1 MSSFQE
7 RQGSLKIVDAAK
19 VAARGALFVTEAR
32 LRTMLKW
39 IWLIIGLAIANPVL
53 YLVSIGLGVGA
64 YIDENTGGMGV
75 DGVSYITFL
84 APALLATA
92 AIQGAIDES
101 VYPTLEGFKWN
112 KIFFSMNSTP
122 LSGNHIAMGVFL
134 NSLIR
139 VIFTAVI
146 YWLVMLA
153 FGVLESP
160 RAWLAIFTAV
170 MAGAAFG
177 ALMQALAGMLENEDI
192 FFTVLQRFVIMPLF
206 LFSGTF
212 YPLTN
217 MPIFLQWIGW
227 ISPLWHATEL
237 GRWLTYGH
245 EISSLMLYTHFIF
258 LNSLLLF
265 GVIASR
271 RIFTRRLGK

>member
-1 MSSFQE
+1 MSTTQE
-7 RQGSLKIVDAAK
+7 RQGSLKIIDAAK
-19 VAARGALFVTEAR
+19 VAARGALYVTEAR
-32 LRTMLKW
+32 LRAMLKW
-39 IWLIIGLAIANPVL
+39 IWLIISLAIANPVL
-53 YLVSIGLGVGA
+53 YLVSIGLGVGS
-64 YIDENTGGMGV
+64 YIDKNTGGMGV

-101 VYPTLEGFKWN
+101 VFPTLEGFKWN

-122 LSGNHIAMGVFL
+122 LSGNHIAMGVFF
-134 NSLIR
+134 NSLVR
-139 VIFTAVI
+139 VIFTAVV
-146 YWLVMLA
+146 YWFVMLA

-160 RAWLAIFTAV
+160 RSWLAIFTAV

-177 ALMQALAGMLENEDI
+177 AIMQALAGLLENENI
-192 FFTVLQRFVIMPLF
+192 FFTVLNRFVIMPLF

-217 MPIFLQWIGW
+217 MPIYLQWIGW

-237 GRWLTYGH
+237 GRWLTYDH
-245 EISSLMLYTHFIF
+245 EISSQMLYVHFVF
-258 LNSLLLF
+258 LNTLLLI

>member
-1 MSSFQE
+1 MSTTQE
-7 RQGSLKIVDAAK
+7 RQGSLKIIDAAK
-19 VAARGALFVTEAR
+19 VAARGALYVTEAR
-32 LRTMLKW
+32 LRAMLKW
-39 IWLIIGLAIANPVL
+39 IWLIISLAIANPVL
-53 YLVSIGLGVGA
+53 YLVSIGLGVGS
-64 YIDENTGGMGV
+64 YIDKNTGGMGV

-112 KIFFSMNSTP
+112 KTFFSMNATP
-122 LSGNHIAMGVFL
+122 LSGNHIAMGVFF
-134 NSLIR
+134 NSLVR
-139 VIFTAVI
+139 VVFTAVV
-146 YWLVMLA
+146 YWFVMLA

-160 RAWLAIFTAV
+160 RSWLAIFTAV

-177 ALMQALAGMLENEDI
+177 AIMQALAGLLENENI
-192 FFTVLQRFVIMPLF
+192 FFTVLNRFVIMPLF

-217 MPIFLQWIGW
+217 MPIYLQWIGW

-237 GRWLTYGH
+237 GRWLTYDH
-245 EISSLMLYTHFIF
+245 EISSQMLYVHFVF
-258 LNSLLLF
+258 LNTLLLI

>member
-1 MSSFQE
+1 MSSFQA

-32 LRTMLKW
+32 LRNMLKW
-39 IWLIIGLAIANPVL
+39 VWLIIAIAIANPVL
-53 YLVSIGLGVGA
+53 YLVSIGLGLGSF
-64 YIDENTGGMGV
+64 IDQNAGSAGV
-75 DGVSYITFL
+75 DGVSYLTFL

-92 AIQGAIDES
+92 AIQGALDES

-112 KIFFSMNSTP
+112 KIFFSMNATP
-122 LSGNHIAMGVFL
+122 LSGNHIAMGVFF

-139 VIFTAVI
+139 VVFTTVL

-177 ALMQALAGMLENEDI
+177 AFMQALAGLMENENL
-192 FFTVLQRFVIMPLF
+192 FFTLVERFIIMPLF

-212 YPLTN
+212 YPLSS
-217 MPIFLQWIGW
+217 MPVFLQWIGW

-237 GRWLTYGH
+237 GRWLTYGS
-245 EISSLMLYTHFIF
+245 EISTQMLFVHFIF
-258 LNSLLLF
+258 LNSIF
-265 GVIASR
+265 VAGIIASR
-271 RIFTRRLGK
+271 RIFTKRLGK

>member
-1 MSSFQE
+1 MSTTQE
-7 RQGSLKIVDAAK
+7 RQGSLKLIDATK

-39 IWLIIGLAIANPVL
+39 IWLIIGIAIANPVL

-64 YIDENTGGMGV
+64 YIDKNTGGMGV

-101 VYPTLEGFKWN
+101 VFPTLEGFKWN
-112 KIFFSMNSTP
+112 KTFFSMNATP
-122 LSGNHIAMGVFL
+122 LSGNHIAMGVFF

-139 VIFTAVI
+139 VTFTAVM

-160 RAWLAIFTAV
+160 RAWLAIFTAI

-177 ALMQALAGMLENEDI
+177 ALMQALAGLLENENI
-192 FFTVLQRFVIMPLF
+192 FFTVLNRFVIMPLF

-212 YPLTN
+212 YPFTN
-217 MPIFLQWIGW
+217 MPIYLQWVGW

-237 GRWLTYGH
+237 GRWLTYDH
-245 EISSLMLYTHFIF
+245 EISSPMLYVHFIF
-258 LNSLLLF
+258 LNSLLVIGL
-265 GVIASR
+265 IASR

>member
-1 MSSFQE
+1 MSQLQQ
-7 RQGSLKIVDAAK
+7 RQGSLKIVDAAR
-19 VAARGALFVTEAR
+19 VATRGALFVTEAR
-32 LRTMLKW
+32 LRGMLTW
-39 IWLIIGLAIANPVL
+39 VWLIISISIANPVL

-64 YIDENTGGMGV
+64 YIDKNTGGMGV

-101 VYPTLEGFKWN
+101 VFPTLEGFKWN

-122 LSGNHIAMGVFL
+122 LSGNHIAMGVFF

-139 VIFTAVI
+139 VIFTAVM
-146 YWLVMLA
+146 YWFVMLL
-153 FGVLESP
+153 FGVLEAP

-177 ALMQALAGMLENEDI
+177 AMMQALAGLLENENI
-192 FFTVLQRFVIMPLF
+192 FFTVLNRFVIMPLF

-217 MPIFLQWIGW
+217 MPIYLQWIGW

-245 EISSLMLYTHFIF
+245 EISTQMLYVHFVF
-258 LNSLLLF
+258 LNSLLLI

-271 RIFTRRLGK
+271 RIFTRRLAK

>member
-1 MSSFQE
+1 MSSFQS

-19 VAARGALFVTEAR
+19 VAARGSIFVAEAR
-32 LRTMLKW
+32 LRTMMKW

-64 YIDENTGGMGV
+64 YIDKNTGGMGV

-146 YWLVMLA
+146 YWFVMLA

-177 ALMQALAGMLENEDI
+177 AMMQALAGMLENEDI

-217 MPIFLQWIGW
+217 MPIYLQWIGW

-245 EISSLMLYTHFIF
+245 EISTLMLYTHFIF
-258 LNSLLLF
+258 LNSLLLI
-265 GVIASR
+265 GIIASR

>member
-1 MSSFQE
+1 MSSFQT

-19 VAARGALFVTEAR
+19 VAARGSIFVAEAR
-32 LRTMLKW
+32 LRNMMKW

-64 YIDENTGGMGV
+64 YIDKNTGGMGV

-101 VYPTLEGFKWN
+101 VYPTLEGFKWD

-122 LSGNHIAMGVFL
+122 LSGNHIATGVFL

-139 VIFTAVI
+139 VIFTAII
-146 YWLVMLA
+146 YWFVMLA

-217 MPIFLQWIGW
+217 MPIYLQWIGW

-237 GRWLTYGH
+237 GRWLSYGH
-245 EISSLMLYTHFIF
+245 EISTLMLYTHFIF
-258 LNSLLLF
+258 LNSLLLI
-265 GVIASR
+265 GIIASR

>member
-1 MSSFQE
+1 MSSFQT

-32 LRTMLKW
+32 LRAMVKW

-64 YIDENTGGMGV
+64 YIDKNTGGMGV

-112 KIFFSMNSTP
+112 KTFFSMNSTP
-122 LSGNHIAMGVFL
+122 LSGNHIAMGVFF
-134 NSLIR
+134 NSLVR

-153 FGVLESP
+153 FGVLESS

-177 ALMQALAGMLENEDI
+177 AMMQALAGMLENEDI

-217 MPIFLQWIGW
+217 MPIYLQWIGW

-245 EISSLMLYTHFIF
+245 EISTLMLYTHFIF
-258 LNSLLLF
+258 LNSLLLI
-265 GVIASR
+265 GIIAAR

>member
-1 MSSFQE
+1 MSSFQA

-32 LRTMLKW
+32 LRNMLKW
-39 IWLIIGLAIANPVL
+39 VWLIIAIAIANPVL
-53 YLVSIGLGVGA
+53 YLVSIGLGLGSF
-64 YIDENTGGMGV
+64 IDQNAGSAGV
-75 DGVSYITFL
+75 DGVSYLTFL

-92 AIQGAIDES
+92 AIQGALDES
-101 VYPTLEGFKWN
+101 VYPTLEGFKWD
-112 KIFFSMNSTP
+112 KIFFSMNATP
-122 LSGNHIAMGVFL
+122 LSGNHIAMGVFF

-139 VIFTAVI
+139 VVFTTVL

-177 ALMQALAGMLENEDI
+177 AFMQALAGLLENENL
-192 FFTVLQRFVIMPLF
+192 FFTLVERFIIMPLF

-212 YPLTN
+212 YPLSS
-217 MPIFLQWIGW
+217 MPVFLQWIGW

-237 GRWLTYGH
+237 GRWLTYGS
-245 EISSLMLYTHFIF
+245 EISTQMLFVHFIF
-258 LNSLLLF
+258 LNSILIVGL
-265 GVIASR
+265 IASR

>member
-1 MSSFQE
+1 MSSFQT

-19 VAARGALFVTEAR
+19 VAARGAIFVTEAR
-32 LRTMLKW
+32 LRSMLKW
-39 IWLIIGLAIANPVL
+39 VWLIIAIAVANPVL
-53 YLVSIGLGVGA
+53 YLVSIGLGLGSF
-64 YIDENTGGMGV
+64 IDQNAGSAGV
-75 DGVSYITFL
+75 DGVSYLTFL

-92 AIQGAIDES
+92 AIQGALDES
-101 VYPTLEGFKWN
+101 VFPTLEGFKWN
-112 KIFFSMNSTP
+112 KLFYSMNATP
-122 LSGNHIAMGVFL
+122 LSGNHIAMGVFF

-139 VIFTAVI
+139 TVFTAVL

-177 ALMQALAGMLENEDI
+177 AFMQALAGFLENENV
-192 FFTVLQRFVIMPLF
+192 FFTIVERFIIMPLF

-217 MPIFLQWIGW
+217 MPIYLQWIGW

-237 GRWLTYGH
+237 GRWLTYGS
-245 EISSLMLYTHFIF
+245 EISTQMLFVHFIF
-258 LNSLLLF
+258 LNSILVVGL
-265 GVIASR
+265 IASR

>member
-1 MSSFQE
+1 MSSFQT

-19 VAARGALFVTEAR
+19 VAARGTIFVTEAR
-32 LRTMLKW
+32 LRAMLKW
-39 IWLIIGLAIANPVL
+39 IWLILGIAIANPVL

-64 YIDENTGGMGV
+64 YIDKNTGGMGV

-101 VYPTLEGFKWN
+101 VYPTLEGFKWD

-122 LSGNHIAMGVFL
+122 LSGNHIAMGVFF
-134 NSLIR
+134 NSVIR
-139 VIFTAVI
+139 VTFTAII

-160 RAWLAIFTAV
+160 RAWMAIFTAI

-177 ALMQALAGMLENEDI
+177 AMMQALAGMLENEDI

-217 MPIFLQWIGW
+217 MPIYLQWIGW

-245 EISSLMLYTHFIF
+245 EISTLMLYTHFVF
-258 LNSLLLF
+258 LNSILVIA
-265 GVIASR
+265 VIASR

>member
-19 VAARGALFVTEAR
+19 VATRGALFVTEAR

-64 YIDENTGGMGV
+64 YIDKNTGGMGV

-139 VIFTAVI
+139 VIFTAII
-146 YWLVMLA
+146 YWFVMLA

-245 EISSLMLYTHFIF
+245 EISTLMLYTHFIF
-258 LNSLLLF
+258 LNALLLV
-265 GVIASR
+265 GIIASR

>member
-1 MSSFQE
+1 MSSFQA

-32 LRTMLKW
+32 LRNMLKW
-39 IWLIIGLAIANPVL
+39 FWLIIAIAIANPVL

-64 YIDENTGGMGV
+64 YIDKNTGGMGV

-92 AIQGAIDES
+92 AIQGALDES
-101 VYPTLEGFKWN
+101 IYPTLEGFKWN
-112 KIFFSMNSTP
+112 KVFFSMNSTP
-122 LSGNHIAMGVFL
+122 LSGNHIAMGVFF

-139 VIFTAVI
+139 VTFTAII

-153 FGVLESP
+153 FGVLESS
-160 RAWLAIFTAV
+160 RAWLAIFTAI

-177 ALMQALAGMLENEDI
+177 ALMQALAGLLENENM
-192 FFTVLQRFVIMPLF
+192 FFTVLNRFVIMPLF

-217 MPIFLQWIGW
+217 MPIYLQWIGW

-245 EISSLMLYTHFIF
+245 EISTLMLYTHFIF
-258 LNSLLLF
+258 LNSLLLI
-265 GVIASR
+265 GIIASR

>member
-1 MSSFQE
+1 MSQLHQ

-32 LRTMLKW
+32 LRAMLKW
-39 IWLIIGLAIANPVL
+39 IWLIISLAIANPVL

-64 YIDENTGGMGV
+64 YIDKNTGGMGV

-101 VYPTLEGFKWN
+101 VYPTLEGFKWD
-112 KIFFSMNSTP
+112 KTFFSMNATP
-122 LSGNHIAMGVFL
+122 ISGNHIAMGVFY

-139 VIFTAVI
+139 VTFTAVI
-146 YWLVMLA
+146 YWFVMLA

-160 RAWLAIFTAV
+160 RAWMAIFTAI

-177 ALMQALAGMLENEDI
+177 ALMQALAGLLENENI
-192 FFTVLQRFVIMPLF
+192 FFTVLNRFVIMPLF
-206 LFSGTF
+206 LFSVTF

-245 EISSLMLYTHFIF
+245 EISSLMLYVHFIF
-258 LNSLLLF
+258 LNSLLII

>member
-1 MSSFQE
+1 MSSFQT

-19 VAARGALFVTEAR
+19 VAARGTIFVTEAR
-32 LRTMLKW
+32 LRAMLKW
-39 IWLIIGLAIANPVL
+39 IWLILGIAIANPVL

-64 YIDENTGGMGV
+64 YIDKNTGGMGV

-101 VYPTLEGFKWN
+101 VYPTLEGFKWD

-122 LSGNHIAMGVFL
+122 LSGNHIAMGVFF
-134 NSLIR
+134 NSVIR
-139 VIFTAVI
+139 VTFTAVI
-146 YWLVMLA
+146 YWFVMLA

-160 RAWLAIFTAV
+160 RAWLAIFTAI

-177 ALMQALAGMLENEDI
+177 AMMQALAGMLENEDI

-217 MPIFLQWIGW
+217 MPIYLQWIGW

-245 EISSLMLYTHFIF
+245 EISTLMLYSHFVF
-258 LNSLLLF
+258 LNSILVIA
-265 GVIASR
+265 VIASR

>member
-1 MSSFQE
+1 MSQLQQ

-32 LRTMLKW
+32 LRAMVKW

-64 YIDENTGGMGV
+64 YIDKNTGGMGV

-112 KIFFSMNSTP
+112 KTFFSMNSTP
-122 LSGNHIAMGVFL
+122 LSGNHIAMGVFF
-134 NSLIR
+134 NSLVR

-153 FGVLESP
+153 FGVLESS

-177 ALMQALAGMLENEDI
+177 AMMQALAGMLENEDI

-217 MPIFLQWIGW
+217 MPIYLQWIGW

-237 GRWLTYGH
+237 GRWLSYGH

-258 LNSLLLF
+258 LNSLLLI
-265 GVIASR
+265 GIIASR

>member
-1 MSSFQE
+1 
-7 RQGSLKIVDAAK
+7 
-19 VAARGALFVTEAR
+19 
-32 LRTMLKW
+32 MLKW

-146 YWLVMLA
+146 YWFVMLA

-245 EISSLMLYTHFIF
+245 EISSFMLYTHFIF
-258 LNSLLLF
+258 LNTLLLF

>member
-1 MSSFQE
+1 MSSLQI
-7 RQGSLKIVDAAK
+7 RQGSLKIVDSAR

-32 LRTMLKW
+32 LRAMLKYVG
-39 IWLIIGLAIANPVL
+39 LIISIAIANPVL
-53 YLVSIGLGVGA
+53 YLVSIGLGLGT
-64 YIDENTGGMGV
+64 YIDKNAGAMGV
-75 DGVSYITFL
+75 DGVSYLTFL

-92 AIQGAIDES
+92 AIQGAMDES

-112 KIFFSMNSTP
+112 KTFFSMNSTP
-122 LSGNHIAMGVFL
+122 LSGNQIAMGIFF

-139 VIFTAVI
+139 TVFTAI
-146 YWLVMLA
+146 LYWLVMLV

-177 ALMQALAGMLENEDI
+177 ALMQALAGFLENENV
-192 FFTVLQRFVIMPLF
+192 FFTIVERFIIMPLF

-237 GRWLTYGH
+237 GRWLTYGS
-245 EISSLMLYTHFIF
+245 EISTPMLFLHFIF
-258 LNSLLLF
+258 LNSILIF

-271 RIFTRRLGK
+271 RIFTKRLGK

>member
-1 MSSFQE
+1 MSSLRE

-19 VAARGALFVTEAR
+19 VAARGAIFVTEAR
-32 LRTMLKW
+32 LRAMLKW
-39 IWLIIGLAIANPVL
+39 VWLIIGLAIANPVL
-53 YLVSIGLGVGA
+53 YLISIGLGVGA
-64 YIDENTGGMGV
+64 YIDKNTGGMGV

-112 KIFFSMNSTP
+112 KTFFSMNATP

-177 ALMQALAGMLENEDI
+177 ALMQALAGMLENEDV
-192 FFTVLQRFVIMPLF
+192 FFTVLGRFVIMPLF

-217 MPIFLQWIGW
+217 MPIYLQWIGW

-237 GRWLTYGH
+237 GRWLSYGH
-245 EISSLMLYTHFIF
+245 EISSQMLYVHFIF
-258 LNSLLLF
+258 LNSLLLI
-265 GVIASR
+265 GIIASR
-271 RIFTRRLGK
+271 RIFTKRLGK

>member
-1 MSSFQE
+1 MSSLRE

-19 VAARGALFVTEAR
+19 VAARGAIFVTEAR

-39 IWLIIGLAIANPVL
+39 VWLIIGLAIANPVL
-53 YLVSIGLGVGA
+53 YLISIGLGVGA
-64 YIDENTGGMGV
+64 YIDKNTGGMGV

-112 KIFFSMNSTP
+112 KTFFSMNATP
-122 LSGNHIAMGVFL
+122 LSGNHIAMGVFF

-192 FFTVLQRFVIMPLF
+192 FFTVLGRFVIMPLF

-217 MPIFLQWIGW
+217 MPIYLQWIGW

-237 GRWLTYGH
+237 GRWLSYGH
-245 EISSLMLYTHFIF
+245 EISSQMLYVHFIF
-258 LNSLLLF
+258 LNSLLII
-265 GVIASR
+265 GIIASR
-271 RIFTRRLGK
+271 RIFTKRLGK

>member
-1 MSSFQE
+1 MSTTQE

-32 LRTMLKW
+32 LRAMLKW
-39 IWLIIGLAIANPVL
+39 IWLILGIAIANPVL
-53 YLVSIGLGVGA
+53 YLVSIGVGVGA
-64 YIDENTGGMGV
+64 YIDKNTGGMGV

-101 VYPTLEGFKWN
+101 VYPTLEGFKWD
-112 KIFFSMNSTP
+112 KTFFSMNATP
-122 LSGNHIAMGVFL
+122 LSGNHIAMGVFF
-134 NSLIR
+134 NSVIR
-139 VIFTAVI
+139 VTFTAVI
-146 YWLVMLA
+146 YWFVMLA
-153 FGVLESP
+153 FGVLELP
-160 RAWLAIFTAV
+160 RSWLAIFTAI

-265 GVIASR
+265 GIIASR

>member
-32 LRTMLKW
+32 LRAMLKW
-39 IWLIIGLAIANPVL
+39 IWLILGIAIANPVL

-64 YIDENTGGMGV
+64 YIDKNTGDMGV

-101 VYPTLEGFKWN
+101 VYPTLEGFKWD

-122 LSGNHIAMGVFL
+122 LSGNHIAMGVFF

-139 VIFTAVI
+139 VTFTAVI
-146 YWLVMLA
+146 YWFVMLA

-258 LNSLLLF
+258 LNSLLLI
-265 GVIASR
+265 GIIASR

>member
-1 MSSFQE
+1 MSSFQT

-19 VAARGALFVTEAR
+19 VAARGSIFVAEAR
-32 LRTMLKW
+32 LRTMMKW
-39 IWLIIGLAIANPVL
+39 IWLIISLAIANPVL

-64 YIDENTGGMGV
+64 YIDKNTGGMGV

-134 NSLIR
+134 KSLIR
-139 VIFTAVI
+139 VTFTAII

-160 RAWLAIFTAV
+160 RAWMAIFTAI

-177 ALMQALAGMLENEDI
+177 AMMQALAGMLENEDI

-217 MPIFLQWIGW
+217 MPIYLQWIGW

-245 EISSLMLYTHFIF
+245 EISTLMLYTHFVF
-258 LNSLLLF
+258 LNSILVIA
-265 GVIASR
+265 VIASR
-271 RIFTRRLGK
+271 RIFTRRLSK

>member
-1 MSSFQE
+1 MSSFQT
-7 RQGSLKIVDAAK
+7 RQGSLKVVDAAK
-19 VAARGALFVTEAR
+19 VAARGSIFVAEAR
-32 LRTMLKW
+32 LRTMMKW

-64 YIDENTGGMGV
+64 YIDKNTGGMGV
-75 DGVSYITFL
+75 DGVSYIIFL

-101 VYPTLEGFKWN
+101 VFPTLEGFKWN

-122 LSGNHIAMGVFL
+122 LSGNHIATGVFL

-139 VIFTAVI
+139 VIFTAII
-146 YWLVMLA
+146 YWFVMLA

-217 MPIFLQWIGW
+217 MPIYLQWIGW

-237 GRWLTYGH
+237 GRWLSYGQ
-245 EISSLMLYTHFIF
+245 EISTLMLYTHFIF
-258 LNSLLLF
+258 LNSLLLI
-265 GVIASR
+265 GIIASR

>member
-1 MSSFQE
+1 MSSFQA

-19 VAARGALFVTEAR
+19 VAARGSIFVAEAR

-39 IWLIIGLAIANPVL
+39 IWLIISLAIANPVL

-64 YIDENTGGMGV
+64 YIDKNTGGMGV

-101 VYPTLEGFKWN
+101 VYPTLEGFKWD

-122 LSGNHIAMGVFL
+122 LSGNHIAMGVFF

-139 VIFTAVI
+139 VTFTAVI
-146 YWLVMLA
+146 YWFVMLA

-160 RAWLAIFTAV
+160 RAWLAIFTAI

-192 FFTVLQRFVIMPLF
+192 FFTVLGRFVIMPLF

-245 EISSLMLYTHFIF
+245 EISTLMLYTHFIF
-258 LNSLLLF
+258 LNSLLLI
-265 GVIASR
+265 GIIASR

>member
-1 MSSFQE
+1 MSSFQD

-64 YIDENTGGMGV
+64 YIDQNTGGMGI

-112 KIFFSMNSTP
+112 KIFLSMNSTP

-146 YWLVMLA
+146 YWFVMLA

-258 LNSLLLF
+258 LNALLLI
-265 GVIASR
+265 GIIASR

>member
-1 MSSFQE
+1 MSQLQQ
-7 RQGSLKIVDAAK
+7 RQGSLKIVDAAR

-39 IWLIIGLAIANPVL
+39 VWLIISISIANPVL

-64 YIDENTGGMGV
+64 YIDKNTGGMGV

-101 VYPTLEGFKWN
+101 VFPTLEGFKWN

-122 LSGNHIAMGVFL
+122 LSGNHIAMGVFF

-139 VIFTAVI
+139 VIFTAVM

-153 FGVLESP
+153 FGVLEAP

-177 ALMQALAGMLENEDI
+177 AMMQALAGMLENENI
-192 FFTVLQRFVIMPLF
+192 FFTVLNRFVIMPLF

-217 MPIFLQWIGW
+217 MPIYLQWIGW
-227 ISPLWHATEL
+227 ISPLWYATEL

-245 EISSLMLYTHFIF
+245 EISTQMLYVHFVF
-258 LNSLLLF
+258 LNSLLLI

-271 RIFTRRLGK
+271 RIFTRRLAK

>member
-1 MSSFQE
+1 MSSFQT

-19 VAARGALFVTEAR
+19 VAARGSIFVAEAR
-32 LRTMLKW
+32 LRTMMKW

-64 YIDENTGGMGV
+64 YIDKNTGGMGV

-139 VIFTAVI
+139 VTFTAII

-160 RAWLAIFTAV
+160 RAWMAIFTAI

-177 ALMQALAGMLENEDI
+177 AMMQALAGMLENEDI

-217 MPIFLQWIGW
+217 MPIYLQWIGW

-258 LNSLLLF
+258 LNSLLLI
-265 GVIASR
+265 GIIASR

>member
-1 MSSFQE
+1 MSSFQT

-32 LRTMLKW
+32 LRNMLKW

-64 YIDENTGGMGV
+64 YIDKNTGGMGV

-146 YWLVMLA
+146 YWFVMLA

-258 LNSLLLF
+258 LNSLLLI
-265 GVIASR
+265 GIIASR

>member
-32 LRTMLKW
+32 LRAMLKW
-39 IWLIIGLAIANPVL
+39 IWLILGIAIANPVL

-101 VYPTLEGFKWN
+101 VYPTLEGFKWD

-122 LSGNHIAMGVFL
+122 LSGNHIAMGVFF
-134 NSLIR
+134 NSVIR
-139 VIFTAVI
+139 VSFTAVI
-146 YWLVMLA
+146 YWFVMLA
-153 FGVLESP
+153 FGVLDSP
-160 RAWLAIFTAV
+160 RAWLAIFTAI

-177 ALMQALAGMLENEDI
+177 ALMQALAGLLENEDI

-217 MPIFLQWIGW
+217 MPIYLQWIGW

>member
-1 MSSFQE
+1 MSSLRE

-19 VAARGALFVTEAR
+19 VAARGAIFVTEAR
-32 LRTMLKW
+32 LRAMLKW
-39 IWLIIGLAIANPVL
+39 VWLIIGLAIANPVL
-53 YLVSIGLGVGA
+53 YLISIGLGVGA
-64 YIDENTGGMGV
+64 YIDKNTGGMGV

-112 KIFFSMNSTP
+112 KTFFSMNATP
-122 LSGNHIAMGVFL
+122 LSGNHIAMGVFF

-192 FFTVLQRFVIMPLF
+192 FFTVLGRFVIMPLF

-217 MPIFLQWIGW
+217 MPIYLQWIGW

-237 GRWLTYGH
+237 GRWLSYGH
-245 EISSLMLYTHFIF
+245 EISSQMLYVHFIF
-258 LNSLLLF
+258 LNSLLLI
-265 GVIASR
+265 GIIASR
-271 RIFTRRLGK
+271 RIFTKRLGK

>member
-1 MSSFQE
+1 MSSFQA

-19 VAARGALFVTEAR
+19 VAARGAIFVTEAR
-32 LRTMLKW
+32 LRSMLKW
-39 IWLIIGLAIANPVL
+39 VWLIIAIAIANPVL
-53 YLVSIGLGVGA
+53 YLVSIGLGLGSF
-64 YIDENTGGMGV
+64 IDQNAGSTGV
-75 DGVSYITFL
+75 DGVSYLTFL

-92 AIQGAIDES
+92 AIQGALDES
-101 VYPTLEGFKWN
+101 VFPTLEGFKWN
-112 KIFFSMNSTP
+112 KLFFSMNATP
-122 LSGNHIAMGVFL
+122 LSGNHIAMGVFF

-139 VIFTAVI
+139 TVFTAVL
-146 YWLVMLA
+146 YWFVMLA

-177 ALMQALAGMLENEDI
+177 AFMQALAGFLENENV
-192 FFTVLQRFVIMPLF
+192 FFTIVERFIIMPLF

-217 MPIFLQWIGW
+217 MPIYLQWIGW

-237 GRWLTYGH
+237 GRWLTYGS
-245 EISSLMLYTHFIF
+245 EISTQMLFVHFIF
-258 LNSLLLF
+258 LNSILVVGL
-265 GVIASR
+265 IASR

>member
-1 MSSFQE
+1 MSSFQT

-19 VAARGALFVTEAR
+19 VAARGSIFVAEAR

-39 IWLIIGLAIANPVL
+39 IWLIISLAIANPVL

-64 YIDENTGGMGV
+64 YIDKNTGGMGV

-101 VYPTLEGFKWN
+101 VFPTLEGFKWN
-112 KIFFSMNSTP
+112 KIFFSMNATP
-122 LSGNHIAMGVFL
+122 LSGNHIATGVFL

-139 VIFTAVI
+139 VTFTAII
-146 YWLVMLA
+146 YWLVMLT

-160 RAWLAIFTAV
+160 RAWLAIFTAI

-177 ALMQALAGMLENEDI
+177 AMMQALAGMLENEDI
-192 FFTVLQRFVIMPLF
+192 FFTVLNRFVIMPLF

-217 MPIFLQWIGW
+217 MPIYLQWIGW

-258 LNSLLLF
+258 LNSLLLI
-265 GVIASR
+265 GIIASR

>member
-1 MSSFQE
+1 MSSFQT

-19 VAARGALFVTEAR
+19 VAARGTIFVTEAR
-32 LRTMLKW
+32 LRAMLKW
-39 IWLIIGLAIANPVL
+39 IWLILGIAIANPVL

-64 YIDENTGGMGV
+64 YIDKNTGGMGV

-101 VYPTLEGFKWN
+101 VYPTLEGFKWD

-122 LSGNHIAMGVFL
+122 LSGNHIAMGVFF

-139 VIFTAVI
+139 VTFTAVI
-146 YWLVMLA
+146 YWFVMLA

-177 ALMQALAGMLENEDI
+177 AMMQALAGMLENEDI

-217 MPIFLQWIGW
+217 MPIYLQWIGW

-237 GRWLTYGH
+237 GRWLSYGH

-258 LNSLLLF
+258 LNSLLII
-265 GVIASR
+265 GIIASR

>member
-32 LRTMLKW
+32 LRAMLKW
-39 IWLIIGLAIANPVL
+39 IWLILGIAIANPVL

-64 YIDENTGGMGV
+64 YIDKNTGDMGV

-101 VYPTLEGFKWN
+101 VYPTLEGFKWD

-122 LSGNHIAMGVFL
+122 LSGNHIAMGVFF

-139 VIFTAVI
+139 VTFTAVI
-146 YWLVMLA
+146 YWFVMLA

-160 RAWLAIFTAV
+160 RAWLAIFTAI

-192 FFTVLQRFVIMPLF
+192 FFTVLGRFVIMPLF

-258 LNSLLLF
+258 LNSLLLI
-265 GVIASR
+265 GIIASR

>member
-1 MSSFQE
+1 MSSFQT

-64 YIDENTGGMGV
+64 YIDKNTGGMGI

-139 VIFTAVI
+139 VTFTAII

-160 RAWLAIFTAV
+160 RAWMAIFTAI

-217 MPIFLQWIGW
+217 MPIYLQWIGW

-237 GRWLTYGH
+237 GRWLTYDH
-245 EISSLMLYTHFIF
+245 EISSQMLFVHFTF
-258 LNSLLLF
+258 LNSLLLI
-265 GVIASR
+265 GIIASR